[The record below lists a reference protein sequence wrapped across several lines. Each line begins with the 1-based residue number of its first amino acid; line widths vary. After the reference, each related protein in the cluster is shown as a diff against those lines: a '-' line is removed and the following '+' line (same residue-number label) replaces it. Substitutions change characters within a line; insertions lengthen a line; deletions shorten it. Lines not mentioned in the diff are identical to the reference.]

1 MVISKLDAREA
12 SSMGL
17 KKISVFGLLT
27 LSIFSIACTSN
38 DESHLIQLQATV
50 LAMSM
55 EEQNHQP
62 FPTYTP
68 LPTYTPVP
76 PPTPETIFVE
86 VPIEVIKEIELAPEI
101 VERVVVEEVEV
112 IKEVEVEVIKEVEV
126 EVEVIK
132 EVEVIVE
139 VIKEVEVIVEV
150 TPTPTPS
157 PTPTPTPIG
166 HPEISSQSGISSFG
180 NSGLQGVLSSRMD
193 NPADFDKFQFY
204 GYSGQ
209 TITLTMSSGEFDTKL
224 DFLDANEVLITRND
238 DHGGGTNAYITRELS
253 ADGLYIIL
261 AQSATLGTNDFGNYS
276 LNFYLTPRN

>member
-1 MVISKLDAREA
+1 
-12 SSMGL
+12 MGL
-17 KKISVFGLLT
+17 RKISVFAVLM
-27 LSIFSIACTSN
+27 LSAFSMACASN
-38 DESHLIQLQATV
+38 DESDLLQLQATV
-50 LAMSM
+50 LALSL
-55 EEQNHQP
+55 EEKIQQP
-62 FPTYTP
+62 LPTYTP
-68 LPTYTPVP
+68 LPTYIPVL

-126 EVEVIK
+126 EVIK
-132 EVEVIVE
+132 
-139 VIKEVEVIVEV
+139 EVIVEV

-166 HPEISSQSGISSFG
+166 HPEISSQSGISSLG

-209 TITLTMSSGEFDTKL
+209 TITLTMSSSDFDAKL
-224 DFLDANEVLITRND
+224 DLLDANEVLVTRND

-261 AQSATLGTNDFGNYS
+261 AQSATLGTTDFGNYS

>member
-1 MVISKLDAREA
+1 
-12 SSMGL
+12 MGL
-17 KKISVFGLLT
+17 RKISVFAVLM
-27 LSIFSIACTSN
+27 LSAFSMACASN
-38 DESHLIQLQATV
+38 DESDLLQLQATV
-50 LAMSM
+50 LALSL
-55 EEQNHQP
+55 EEKIQQP
-62 FPTYTP
+62 LPTYTP
-68 LPTYTPVP
+68 LPTYIPVL

-126 EVEVIK
+126 EVIK
-132 EVEVIVE
+132 EVIVE
-139 VIKEVEVIVEV
+139 VIKEVEVEVIKEVIVEV

-166 HPEISSQSGISSFG
+166 HPEISSQSGISSLG

-209 TITLTMSSGEFDTKL
+209 TITLTMSSSDFDAKL
-224 DFLDANEVLITRND
+224 DLLDANEVLITRND
-238 DHGGGTNAYITRELS
+238 DHGGGTNSYITRELS

-261 AQSATLGTNDFGNYS
+261 AQSATLGTTDFGNYS

>member
-1 MVISKLDAREA
+1 
-12 SSMGL
+12 MGL
-17 KKISVFGLLT
+17 KKISVFGLLM
-27 LSIFSIACTSN
+27 LSVFSLACASN
-38 DESHLIQLQATV
+38 DESDLLQLQATV
-50 LAMSM
+50 LALSM
-55 EEQNHQP
+55 EQQNQQ
-62 FPTYTP
+62 P

-126 EVEVIK
+126 EVIK
-132 EVEVIVE
+132 
-139 VIKEVEVIVEV
+139 EVIVEV

-166 HPEISSQSGISSFG
+166 HPEISSQSGISSLG

-209 TITLTMSSGEFDTKL
+209 TITLTMSSSDFDAKL
-224 DFLDANEVLITRND
+224 DLLDADEVLITRND
-238 DHGGGTNAYITRELS
+238 DHGGGTNSYITRELS

-261 AQSATLGTNDFGNYS
+261 AQSATLGTTDFGNYS